1 MGTLRTILNLA
12 ARLIA
17 RRLSFFE
24 RLLNSSIADFTVD
37 GLGSPVVAAGMEDNG
52 TNAATE

>member
-24 RLLNSSIADFTVD
+24 RLPVWQSCPNYCNDNEREDEELKPIA
-37 GLGSPVVAAGMEDNG
+37 L
-52 TNAATE
+52 